1 MMIWDHVSQNNIH
14 LSRMRPIPRSRSANL
29 NMRIIIHTLLV
40 VFIIS
45 CNDQTNFENR
55 VTATAAFN
63 EELIIG
69 NDSVYLLSPRF
80 IENDDDGNIY
90 IADEGRMEVLKFS
103 SNGSF
108 LGKIGSRGRGPGE
121 FNSIRGFYIEGDEI
135 LVFDRML
142 NRVSKFDFDGELK
155 STFDDVELSA
165 RVVFEK
171 RNNYYFCFY
180 VDKIMDINNASFMHV
195 YDSSFTSISSHLD
208 SHEFG
213 INTEQYMGPVLSA
226 TIGDF
231 VFLSDSRFLFVPP
244 IYNGSI
250 YVYQSDE
257 NGNWTNTKVLNDGL
271 TIKPTIEEYSQNMN
285 REPDAQVSLAGD
297 AEPTKLMINNSS
309 KGIYKTNS
317 SSIIHFTTLYAE
329 GEKRLFGFEKYNSS
343 LEYEGYYVLIETLSS
358 ESFNW
363 DVVNKDDKDRF
374 YIIDRT
380 SDVLV
385 RVISIDDI

>member
-1 MMIWDHVSQNNIH
+1 
-14 LSRMRPIPRSRSANL
+14 
-29 NMRIIIHTLLV
+29 
-40 VFIIS
+40 
-45 CNDQTNFENR
+45 
-55 VTATAAFN
+55 
-63 EELIIG
+63 
-69 NDSVYLLSPRF
+69 
-80 IENDDDGNIY
+80 
-90 IADEGRMEVLKFS
+90 
-103 SNGSF
+103 
-108 LGKIGSRGRGPGE
+108 
-121 FNSIRGFYIEGDEI
+121 
-135 LVFDRML
+135 
-142 NRVSKFDFDGELK
+142 
-155 STFDDVELSA
+155 
-165 RVVFEK
+165 
-171 RNNYYFCFY
+171 
-180 VDKIMDINNASFMHV
+180 
-195 YDSSFTSISSHLD
+195 
-208 SHEFG
+208 
-213 INTEQYMGPVLSA
+213 
-226 TIGDF
+226 
-231 VFLSDSRFLFVPP
+231 DSRFLFVPP